1 MTEGSGGAERRKLR
15 RVPMKFPVRIQG
27 RESDGTTW
35 EEMSSCEDASAGGVG
50 LKLNRPVVL
59 GQVLHLSMP
68 LPQKFRQYDLTDPSY
83 RVYTLVRNVRPAPGG
98 GVRVGLLF
106 LGKHPPRGT
115 ASRPGELILMP
126 GDPTPV
132 ERRKFQRMMT
142 RLSLRLEAKDAPG
155 GVAMEETTIA
165 EDVSLRG
172 AQVKASTLPVVKGA
186 ILQVAEVGGDWKT
199 RAEVRSITIGEDGHP
214 RLHLLFLDASAPE
227 RLLPAVGA
235 EEGVKKV

>member
-1 MTEGSGGAERRKLR
+1 MTEGSGRERRKQR
-15 RVPMKFPVRIQG
+15 RMTMKFPVRIQG
-27 RESDGTTW
+27 RASDGTTW
-35 EEMSSCEDASAGGVG
+35 EEMSACEDASTGGVG
-50 LKLNRPVVL
+50 LTLTRPVVL

-68 LPQKFRQYDLTDPSY
+68 LPQRFRQYDLTETSY
-83 RVYTLVRNVRPAPGG
+83 RVYTLVRNVRPVPGG
-98 GVRVGLLF
+98 GVRVGLVF
-106 LGKHPPRGT
+106 LGKYPPRGT
-115 ASRPGELILMP
+115 ESRPGELLLMP

-132 ERRKFQRMMT
+132 ERRKFPRMMT
-142 RLSLRLEAKDAPG
+142 RLSLRLEAQDAPG
-155 GVAMEETTIA
+155 GIPMEEITIA

-186 ILQVAEVGGDWKT
+186 ILHVMEVSGDWKT

-235 EEGVKKV
+235 EETAKKA